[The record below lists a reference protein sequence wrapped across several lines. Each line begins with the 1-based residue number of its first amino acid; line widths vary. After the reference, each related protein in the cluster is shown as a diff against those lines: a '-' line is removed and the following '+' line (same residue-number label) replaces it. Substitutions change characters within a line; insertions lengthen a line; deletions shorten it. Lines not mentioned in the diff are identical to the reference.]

1 MPEMQ
6 LLEGPNYGGTV
17 LKKILKGKE
26 KKKRCQDLN
35 TRPSDS

>member
-26 KKKRCQDLN
+26 KKKKMSRLEH
-35 TRPSDS
+35 TTF